1 MHTLLVYY
9 TVRLLWDVSEKRL
22 FEHVRVAVLTGLRFS
37 LAKLFRTEP
46 EPSRKA
52 PFRVRL
58 LLSPLYNEAL
68 CVLVVFER
76 TSDGGTHR
84 APYVLALSSK
94 PHHIYS
100 LMRTA
105 VRQFCCQSPAK
116 IVRWWLFQTRQES
129 LLLYHC
135 TVCVFDCMENEQR
148 RFSPNYWNQPCLHV
162 VRGSW
167 HGFRYRCGIIIY
179 LTPYLSI

>member
-1 MHTLLVYY
+1 M
-9 TVRLLWDVSEKRL
+9 WEKCL
-22 FEHVRVAVLTGLRFS
+22 FSHVAVLAGLRSS

-52 PFRVRL
+52 PFRVPL

-68 CVLVVFER
+68 SVLVVFER

-116 IVRWWLFQTRQES
+116 SMRRWLFQTRQES

-135 TVCVFDCMENEQR
+135 TVCVFDCVENERR
-148 RFSPNYWNQPCLHV
+148 RFSQNHWNQLCLHV
-162 VRGSW
+162 VWRFLTWVQRSVW
-167 HGFRYRCGIIIY
+167 HYYTFNPLPVNGNAPPSSR
-179 LTPYLSI
+179 LKV